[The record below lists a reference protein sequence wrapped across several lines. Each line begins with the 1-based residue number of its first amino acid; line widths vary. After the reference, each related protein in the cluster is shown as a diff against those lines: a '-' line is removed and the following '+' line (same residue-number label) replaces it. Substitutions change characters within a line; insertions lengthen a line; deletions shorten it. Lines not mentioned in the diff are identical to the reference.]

1 MSTDDDGDGLD
12 INSDRMSG
20 VIWMVI
26 FVFSFKI
33 SVVDIA
39 IELLE
44 NTREL
49 E

>member
-1 MSTDDDGDGLD
+1 MSTDGDGDGLD
-12 INSDRMSG
+12 INSDRMSS

-39 IELLE
+39 VELLE
-44 NTREL
+44 NTGEFK
-49 E
+49 

>member
-12 INSDRMSG
+12 IDSNRMSG
-20 VIWMVI
+20 VIWLVI
-26 FVFSFKI
+26 FVFSLKI

-44 NTREL
+44 NAGEF